1 MNILVCISNVPDTT
15 TRIKY
20 SADMKEVDYSGVQ
33 WIINPW
39 DELALTRAIEL
50 KEANPA
56 LVQKIT
62 VITAGRADVEATLRK
77 ALACGAD
84 DAIRV
89 DAASGDS
96 LYTAT
101 QLANAVKGDAYDV
114 ILCGIESSDYNN
126 SAVGGMMA
134 ELLDYNSVS
143 AVSSL
148 NLEGSAVRVTRE
160 IDGGKQNIEVT
171 GPVVLIVQK
180 GIAINPRIP
189 SMRGIMTARTK
200 PLKVIPASDAVAA
213 SKVVSYEAPPAKSA
227 CKMIA
232 PDHIEELVNL
242 LHNEA
247 RVI

>member
-20 SADMKEVDYSGVQ
+20 TADRKEVDYSGVQ

-50 KEANPA
+50 KEAHPA
-56 LVQKIT
+56 LIQKIT
-62 VITAGRADVEATLRK
+62 AITVGKADAEPTLRK

-89 DAASGDS
+89 DASAADS
-96 LYTAT
+96 FYTAT
-101 QLANAVKGDAYDV
+101 QLANAVKDESFDL
-114 ILCGIESSDYNN
+114 ILCGIESSDFNG
-126 SAVGGMMA
+126 SAVGGMLA
-134 ELLDYNSVS
+134 ELLDKPSVS
-143 AVSSL
+143 AVSF
-148 NLEGSAVRVTRE
+148 LEIDGGNVKVTRE
-160 IDGGKQNIEVT
+160 IDGGKQMMQT
-171 GPVVLIVQK
+171 ATPAVLIVQK

-200 PLKVIPASDAVAA
+200 SLKVVPAAESEPKSRVIL
-213 SKVVSYEAPPAKSA
+213 YEAPPQKST
-227 CKMIA
+227 CKMID
-232 PDHIEELVNL
+232 PENLDELARL
-242 LHNEA
+242 LHTEA

>member
-20 SADMKEVDYSGVQ
+20 TADNKAVDYSGVQ

-50 KEANPA
+50 KEANPS

-62 VITAGRADVEATLRK
+62 VITVGKPDVEPTLRK

-84 DAIRV
+84 EAIRV
-89 DAASGDS
+89 DAAGMDS
-96 LYTAT
+96 FFTAI
-101 QLANAVKGDAYDV
+101 QLADAVKTEPFDL

-126 SAVGGMMA
+126 AAVGGMLA
-134 ELLDYNSVS
+134 ELLDRTSVS

-148 NLEGSAVRVTRE
+148 LLEDNKVKVTRE
-160 IDGGKQNIEVT
+160 IDGGKQILEIETPAVF
-171 GPVVLIVQK
+171 IVQK

-200 PLKVIPASDAVAA
+200 QLRVVQATDADTPSRVIT
-213 SKVVSYEAPPAKSA
+213 YQAPPQKSA
-227 CKMIA
+227 CKMID
-232 PDHIEELVNL
+232 PENMDELAHL

>member
-1 MNILVCISNVPDTT
+1 MNILICISNVPDTT

-20 SADMKEVDYSGVQ
+20 TADMKEVDYTGVQ

-62 VITAGRADVEATLRK
+62 VITVGKADAEPTLRK

-89 DAASGDS
+89 DAAGGDS
-96 LYTAT
+96 LFTAT
-101 QLANAVKGDAYDV
+101 QLAEAVKNEAFEL
-114 ILCGIESSDYNN
+114 ILCGIESSDYNGA
-126 SAVGGMMA
+126 AVGGMLA
-134 ELLDYNSVS
+134 ELLDRPSVS

-148 NLEGSAVRVTRE
+148 NLEGDAVKVTRE
-160 IDGGKQNIEVT
+160 IDGGKQTLET
-171 GPVVLIVQK
+171 GTPAVLIVQK

-200 PLKVIPASDAVAA
+200 QLKVVAA
-213 SKVVSYEAPPAKSA
+213 ATADSPSRVNTYQTPPQKSA
-227 CKMIA
+227 CKMID
-232 PDHIEELVNL
+232 PDQMDKLAEL
-242 LHNEA
+242 LHTEA

>member
-20 SADMKEVDYSGVQ
+20 SADMKSVDYSGVQ

-50 KEANPA
+50 KEAHPA

-62 VITAGRADVEATLRK
+62 VITAGGADAEPTLRK

-84 DAIRV
+84 AAIRV
-89 DAASGDS
+89 DAAGGDS
-96 LYTAT
+96 LFTAT
-101 QLANAVKGDAYDV
+101 QLAHAVKGEPFDV
-114 ILCGIESSDYNN
+114 ILCGIESSDYNG
-126 SAVGGMMA
+126 SAVGGMLA

-148 NLEGSAVRVTRE
+148 NLEGNSVKVTRE
-160 IDGGKQNIEVT
+160 IDGGKQSIET
-171 GPVVLIVQK
+171 SAPVVLIVQK

-200 PLKVIPASDAVAA
+200 PLKVVAA
-213 SKVVSYEAPPAKSA
+213 AAASPGSKVVGYQAPPQKSA
-227 CKMIA
+227 CKMID
-232 PDHIEELVNL
+232 PENIDELVHL
-242 LHNEA
+242 LHTEA

>member
-20 SADMKEVDYSGVQ
+20 TADNKAVDYSGVQ

-50 KEANPA
+50 KEANPD
-56 LVQKIT
+56 LVQKIS
-62 VITAGRADVEATLRK
+62 VITVGKPDVEPTLRK

-84 DAIRV
+84 DAMRV
-89 DAASGDS
+89 DAEGMDSFFTAS
-96 LYTAT
+96 
-101 QLANAVKGDAYDV
+101 QLADAVKNESFDL

-126 SAVGGMMA
+126 AAVGGMLA
-134 ELLDYNSVS
+134 ELLDRPSVS

-148 NLEGSAVRVTRE
+148 LLEDNNVKVTRE
-160 IDGGKQNIEVT
+160 IDGGKQILEIET
-171 GPVVLIVQK
+171 PAVLIVQK

-200 PLKVIPASDAVAA
+200 QLRVVPATDAPTPSRVIT
-213 SKVVSYEAPPAKSA
+213 YQAPPQKSA
-227 CKMIA
+227 CKMID
-232 PDHIEELVNL
+232 PENMDELAHL